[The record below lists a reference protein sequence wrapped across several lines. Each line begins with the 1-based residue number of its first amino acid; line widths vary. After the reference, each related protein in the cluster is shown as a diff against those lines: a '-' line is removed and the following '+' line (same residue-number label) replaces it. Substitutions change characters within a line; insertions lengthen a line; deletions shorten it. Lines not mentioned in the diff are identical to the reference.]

1 VTIIREDLF
10 DVAARLDG
18 VREAAVVLG
27 VHPRELAER
36 VMQDIDKARIRE
48 EIKREA
54 GDGPPTARHD
64 MEAAYR
70 VSRAIKQRATALAY
84 GFASWH

>member
-1 VTIIREDLF
+1 MTTIREDLF

-18 VREAAVVLG
+18 VREASVVLG

-36 VMQDIDKARIRE
+36 VMQDIDKARIRAE
-48 EIKREA
+48 VSMA
-54 GDGPPTARHD
+54 FGDGPPTAQRD
-64 MEAAYR
+64 VEMAYR